1 MVNTD
6 ADNNRFIIMFN
17 CVPKQILK
25 QSGDAFRVTR
35 YPKLIG
41 NPQFRVTRVDEFPR

>member
-6 ADNNRFIIMFN
+6 ADNNRVVIVFN

-35 YPKLIG
+35 YGKLVASQS
-41 NPQFRVTRVDEFPR
+41 PLEFASGALS